1 MIKMNLWKVF
11 VYNSLLGT
19 LNVKEGSYLNCGFS
33 TSNQLFKCLKRV
45 LKTLDLIVFSAVN
58 TYIDNSLPLIIS
70 FR

>member
-11 VYNSLLGT
+11 VYNSLFGT
-19 LNVKEGSYLNCGFS
+19 LNVKEGSNLNCGFS
-33 TSNQLFKCLKRV
+33 AGNELFKCLKRV